1 MAEPFTPPSSILIV
15 GSGVFGLSTAYA
27 LTRRPEWA
35 QTAITVL
42 DRSSGGEFPAKDS
55 SSIDSSRIVR
65 ADYADRAYAHL
76 AAVAQDEWRKP
87 GADSWGGEGRYAETG
102 FVICA
107 DAGPEVRPDGM
118 RTGLGFAKSAYV
130 NALELAEKEGLPEG
144 SVVELRGREAI
155 KQASGTGA
163 PFGDWGYLNKRSG
176 WANAEKSMK
185 FLYDRVVA
193 TGRVKFVAAAVERL
207 EIQGKRVTGARLQ
220 NGTSLSAELVMVAAG
235 AWTPSL
241 VDLRGQAV
249 ATGQVIAYTGI
260 SDEEQARLANV
271 PVLMNMTNS
280 NFMITPSN
288 NVVKIGRHAYGYQ
301 NPKTVST
308 ALVVPKNE
316 KDSEFPE
323 IFVSQPYTHV
333 DDAKL
338 WVPAEGE
345 RDLRQGLRS
354 MVPWPELK
362 DRPWTHSRICWYT
375 DTATGDFV
383 ITYHPHWEGLFI
395 ATGGSGHGFKFLP
408 VLGDKI
414 ADTIEKHGPA
424 EFQDKWSWKEVT
436 DIEKAIVTEDGSR
449 GGKVGLLLMDELRK
463 NGSRL

>member
-35 QTAITVL
+35 QTAITLL

-185 FLYDRVVA
+185 FLYDRVVT

-323 IFVSQPYTHV
+323 IVVSQPYTHV